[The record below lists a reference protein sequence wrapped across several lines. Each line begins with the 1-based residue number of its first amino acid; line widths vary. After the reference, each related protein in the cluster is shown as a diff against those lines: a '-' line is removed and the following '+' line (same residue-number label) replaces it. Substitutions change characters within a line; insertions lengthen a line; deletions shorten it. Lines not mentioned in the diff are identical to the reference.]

1 MTSPERRADRRTRTR
16 LVLLASIVAG
26 LLTVLF
32 YLLLRPSP
40 NITFGVF
47 YAGAENAMTGQ
58 VVYETRYGLYVYTP
72 VVLLFFYPFVWLF
85 DFPTAVL
92 AFRVFN
98 VVWVAGYAALVAGFV
113 GSVADVERV
122 DRLLVAGFVAGTV
135 YPVTIVATANVGII
149 FGSLLGVGFVL
160 LERDRPSGGA
170 VWALASLVKGF
181 PALWGLY
188 LLRVRRIRAV
198 AAAVATGVGATLLGL
213 ALYGVDAYLRFFTV
227 AAADR
232 VRIQRF
238 AGGNSP
244 DNEAVT
250 PIRPLS
256 QLFPNVDPTV
266 WTPVIVVVVVA
277 LTAAAYYLLSA
288 DDLTD
293 RATLLLA
300 TVVAITFAL
309 PTSQDLDVYLVYAP
323 LVVLLFRERDRT
335 VHAIYAVGTLCLA
348 YNVGRGEVR
357 SVTAAIDRGLSET
370 VMVVAEPVL
379 AFASMPLY
387 GLVLL
392 YAGCLLKAWRRGRER
407 GRLTRLRQQLGLV
420 EPSTD

>member
-1 MTSPERRADRRTRTR
+1 MTPLGRLEDQRTRTR
-16 LVLLASIVAG
+16 LVLAASIVGG
-26 LLTVLF
+26 LLTAVF

-47 YAGAENAMTGQ
+47 YAGAENAMAGR
-58 VVYETRYGLYVYTP
+58 VVYETEYGLYVYTP
-72 VVLLFFYPFVWLF
+72 VVLLFFYPFAYLF

-98 VVWVAGYAALVAGFV
+98 VVWVAGYAAVVAGFV
-113 GSVADVERV
+113 GRVADVERV
-122 DRLLVAGFVAGTV
+122 DWLLVFGFVAGTV
-135 YPVTIVATANVGII
+135 YPVTVVATANMGIV

-170 VWALASLVKGF
+170 VWAVASLVKGF

-188 LLRVRRIRAV
+188 MLRVRRFRAV
-198 AAAVATGVGATLLGL
+198 GAAIVTGVGATLLGI

-277 LTAAAYYLLSA
+277 LTAAAYYLLST
-288 DDLTD
+288 DDLAD

-300 TVVAITFAL
+300 TVVAVTLAL

-348 YNVGRGEVR
+348 YNVGRGEIR

-407 GRLTRLRQQLGLV
+407 GRLARLQQQLGLA

>member
-1 MTSPERRADRRTRTR
+1 MTPLGRLEDQRTRTR
-16 LVLLASIVAG
+16 LVLAASIVGG
-26 LLTVLF
+26 LLTAVF

-47 YAGAENAMTGQ
+47 YAGAENAMAGR
-58 VVYETRYGLYVYTP
+58 VVYETEYGLYVYTP
-72 VVLLFFYPFVWLF
+72 VVLLFFYPFAYLF

-98 VVWVAGYAALVAGFV
+98 VVWVAGYAAVVAGFV
-113 GSVADVERV
+113 GRVADVERV
-122 DRLLVAGFVAGTV
+122 DWLLVFGFVAGTV
-135 YPVTIVATANVGII
+135 YPVTVVATANMGIV

-170 VWALASLVKGF
+170 VWSVASLVKGF

-188 LLRVRRIRAV
+188 MLRVRRFRAV
-198 AAAVATGVGATLLGL
+198 GAAIVTGVGATLLGI

-277 LTAAAYYLLSA
+277 LTAAAYYLLST
-288 DDLTD
+288 DDLAD

-300 TVVAITFAL
+300 TVVAVTLAL

-348 YNVGRGEVR
+348 YNVGRGEIR

-407 GRLTRLRQQLGLV
+407 GRLARLQQQLGLA

>member
-238 AGGNSP
+238 AGGKSP

-300 TVVAITFAL
+300 TVVAVTLAL

-348 YNVGRGEVR
+348 YNVGRGEIR

>member
-1 MTSPERRADRRTRTR
+1 MTPLGRLEDQRTRTR
-16 LVLLASIVAG
+16 LVLAASIVGG
-26 LLTVLF
+26 LLTAVF

-47 YAGAENAMTGQ
+47 YAGAENAMAGR
-58 VVYETRYGLYVYTP
+58 VVYETEYGLYVYTP
-72 VVLLFFYPFVWLF
+72 VVLLFFYPFAYLF

-98 VVWVAGYAALVAGFV
+98 VVWVAGYAAIVAGFV
-113 GSVADVERV
+113 GRVADVERV
-122 DRLLVAGFVAGTV
+122 DWLLVFGFVAGTV
-135 YPVTIVATANVGII
+135 YPVTVVATANMGIV

-188 LLRVRRIRAV
+188 MLRVRRFRAV
-198 AAAVATGVGATLLGL
+198 GAAIVTGVGATLLGI

-277 LTAAAYYLLSA
+277 LTAAAYYLLST
-288 DDLTD
+288 DDLAD

-300 TVVAITFAL
+300 TVVAVTLAL

-348 YNVGRGEVR
+348 YNVGRGEIR

-407 GRLTRLRQQLGLV
+407 GRLTRLQQQLGLA

>member
-1 MTSPERRADRRTRTR
+1 MTPLGRLEDQRTRTR
-16 LVLLASIVAG
+16 LVLAASIVGG
-26 LLTVLF
+26 LLTAVF

-47 YAGAENAMTGQ
+47 YAGAENAMAGR
-58 VVYETRYGLYVYTP
+58 VVYETEYGLYVYTP
-72 VVLLFFYPFVWLF
+72 VVLLFFYPFAYLF

-98 VVWVAGYAALVAGFV
+98 VVWVAGYAAVVAGFV
-113 GSVADVERV
+113 GRVADVERV
-122 DRLLVAGFVAGTV
+122 DWLLVFGFVAGTV
-135 YPVTIVATANVGII
+135 YPVTVVATANMGIV

-170 VWALASLVKGF
+170 VWAVASLVKGF

-188 LLRVRRIRAV
+188 MLRVRRFRAV
-198 AAAVATGVGATLLGL
+198 GAAIVTGVSATLLGI
-213 ALYGVDAYLRFFTV
+213 ALHGVDAYLRFFTV

-277 LTAAAYYLLSA
+277 LTAAAYYLLST
-288 DDLTD
+288 DDLAD

-300 TVVAITFAL
+300 TVVAVTLAL

-348 YNVGRGEVR
+348 YNVGRGEIR

-407 GRLTRLRQQLGLV
+407 GRLARLQQQLGLA

>member
-1 MTSPERRADRRTRTR
+1 MRLLDYAGDRRTRTR
-16 LVLLASIVAG
+16 F
-26 LLTVLF
+26 VLF
-32 YLLLRPSP
+32 AGIVGGVLAAVFYALFRPSP
-40 NITFGVF
+40 LLTFEVF
-47 YAGAENAMTGQ
+47 YFRAEDLMAGRPI
-58 VVYETRYGLYVYTP
+58 YEDGKGFYYTP
-72 VVLLFFYPFVWLF
+72 VVLLFFYPFVRLF
-85 DFPTAVL
+85 EYQMAVQ
-92 AFRVFN
+92 AFRLLS
-98 VVWVAGYAALVAGFV
+98 VVWVVGYAALVARFV
-113 GSVADVERV
+113 GTIADVSRV

-135 YPVTIVATANVGII
+135 YPVTVIAIANTGIL
-149 FGSLLGVGFVL
+149 FGSLLGIGFVL
-160 LERDRPSGGA
+160 LERDRASGGA
-170 VWALASLVKGF
+170 AWALASLFKGF

-188 LLRVRRIRAV
+188 LLRVKRFRAV
-198 AAAVATGVGATLLGL
+198 AAAVATGLGGTLLGI
-213 ALYGVDAYLRFFTV
+213 ALFGVDRYWRFFTF
-227 AAADR
+227 APSNRNR
-232 VRIQRF
+232 VSRF

-250 PIRPLS
+250 PVRPLA

-277 LTAAAYYLLSA
+277 LTAAAYYLLST

-300 TVVAITFAL
+300 TVVAITLAL

-323 LVVLLFRERDRT
+323 LVVLLFVERDRT

-407 GRLTRLRQQLGLV
+407 GRLTRLQQQLGLA

>member
-1 MTSPERRADRRTRTR
+1 MTPLGRLEDQRTRTR
-16 LVLLASIVAG
+16 LVLAASIVGG
-26 LLTVLF
+26 LLTAVF

-47 YAGAENAMTGQ
+47 YAGAENAMAGR
-58 VVYETRYGLYVYTP
+58 VVYETEYGLYVYTP
-72 VVLLFFYPFVWLF
+72 VVLLFFYPFAYLF

-98 VVWVAGYAALVAGFV
+98 VVWVAGYAAVVAGFV
-113 GSVADVERV
+113 GRVADVERV
-122 DRLLVAGFVAGTV
+122 DRLLVFGFVAGTV
-135 YPVTIVATANVGII
+135 YPVTVVATANMGIV

-188 LLRVRRIRAV
+188 MLRVRRFRAV
-198 AAAVATGVGATLLGL
+198 GAAIVTGVGATLLGI

-277 LTAAAYYLLSA
+277 LTAAAYYLLST
-288 DDLTD
+288 DDLAD

-300 TVVAITFAL
+300 TVVAVTLAL

-348 YNVGRGEVR
+348 YNVGRGEIR

-407 GRLTRLRQQLGLV
+407 GRLARLQQQLGLA

>member
-300 TVVAITFAL
+300 TVVAVTLAL

-348 YNVGRGEVR
+348 YNVGRGEIR

>member
-1 MTSPERRADRRTRTR
+1 MTPLGRLEDQRTRTR
-16 LVLLASIVAG
+16 LVLAASIVGG
-26 LLTVLF
+26 LLTAVF

-47 YAGAENAMTGQ
+47 YAGAENAMAGR
-58 VVYETRYGLYVYTP
+58 VVYETEYGLYVYTP
-72 VVLLFFYPFVWLF
+72 VVLLFFYPFAYLF

-98 VVWVAGYAALVAGFV
+98 VVWVAGYAAVVAGFV
-113 GSVADVERV
+113 GRVADVERV
-122 DRLLVAGFVAGTV
+122 DRLLVFGFVAGTV
-135 YPVTIVATANVGII
+135 YPVTVVATANMGIV

-170 VWALASLVKGF
+170 VWAVASLVKGF

-188 LLRVRRIRAV
+188 MLRVRRFRAV
-198 AAAVATGVGATLLGL
+198 GAAIVTGVSATLLGI
-213 ALYGVDAYLRFFTV
+213 ALHGVDAYLRFFTV

-277 LTAAAYYLLSA
+277 LTAAAYYLLST
-288 DDLTD
+288 DDLAD

-300 TVVAITFAL
+300 TVVAVTLAL

-348 YNVGRGEVR
+348 YNVGRGEIR

-407 GRLTRLRQQLGLV
+407 GRLARLQQQLGLA

>member
-1 MTSPERRADRRTRTR
+1 MTPLGRLEDQRTRTR
-16 LVLLASIVAG
+16 LVLAASIVGG
-26 LLTVLF
+26 LLTAVF

-47 YAGAENAMTGQ
+47 YAGAENAMAGR
-58 VVYETRYGLYVYTP
+58 VVYETEYGLYVYTP
-72 VVLLFFYPFVWLF
+72 VVLLFFYPFAYLF

-98 VVWVAGYAALVAGFV
+98 VVWVAGYAAVVAGFV
-113 GSVADVERV
+113 GRVADVERV
-122 DRLLVAGFVAGTV
+122 DWLLVFGFVAGTV
-135 YPVTIVATANVGII
+135 YPVTVVATANMGIV

-188 LLRVRRIRAV
+188 MLRVRRFRAV
-198 AAAVATGVGATLLGL
+198 GAAIVTGVGATLLGI
-213 ALYGVDAYLRFFTV
+213 ALHGVDAYLRFFTV

-277 LTAAAYYLLSA
+277 LTAAAYYLLST
-288 DDLTD
+288 DDLAD

-300 TVVAITFAL
+300 TVVAVTLAL

-348 YNVGRGEVR
+348 YNVGRGEIR

-407 GRLTRLRQQLGLV
+407 GRLARLQQQLGLA